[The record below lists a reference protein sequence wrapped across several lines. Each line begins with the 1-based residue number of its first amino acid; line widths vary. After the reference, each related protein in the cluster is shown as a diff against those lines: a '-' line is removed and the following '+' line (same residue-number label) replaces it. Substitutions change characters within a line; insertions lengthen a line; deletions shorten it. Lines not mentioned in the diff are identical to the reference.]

1 MPDNQALGLLVQAVL
16 ERQLFFVAGQGKS
29 GTTWLELILDAH
41 PDVCCHGEGHFA
53 DRLLPEIGEA
63 TRRYNAYLKH
73 NNAVF
78 EEIRDYQGLSR
89 DHAWHIGRI
98 AMALL
103 LAQQCDGDLPAAIGE
118 RTPANVANLQLLHQ
132 LFPQAKLI
140 HITRDPRDVAVSMWF
155 HGLRLNPEQTRKE
168 YVSPDDLAV
177 KMAGLWVEL
186 INATRQ
192 FAASCPEQYLE
203 VKYESLQQDFAL
215 ALRPLLTALGVDA
228 DDETIEDC
236 REQAGFGRLTGGRE
250 RGIEDRQ
257 SHFRKGV
264 VGDWKNHLKSATV
277 SRIDEIAGDQLAE
290 QLAGSSRE

>member
-1 MPDNQALGLLVQAVL
+1 MPDNQELGSLVQAVL
-16 ERQLFFVAGQGKS
+16 ERQLFFIAGQGKS

-53 DRLLPEIGEA
+53 DKLLPEIGEA
-63 TRRYNAYLKH
+63 THRYNAFLKT
-73 NNAVF
+73 NNALF

-89 DHAWHIGRI
+89 DHVWHIGRT

-103 LAQQCDGDLPAAIGE
+103 LAQQCESDLPAAIGE

-132 LFPQAKLI
+132 FFPEAKLI

-155 HGLRLNPEQTRKE
+155 HGLRINPDKAKKE
-168 YVSPDDLAV
+168 YVSPDQLAL
-177 KMAGLWVEL
+177 KLAGIWVQL
-186 INATRQ
+186 IDATRQ

-203 VKYESLQQDFAL
+203 VKYESLQQDFAA

-228 DDETIEDC
+228 SDGTIEKC
-236 REQAGFGRLTGGRE
+236 RDQGSFKKLSGGRDQGDE
-250 RGIEDRQ
+250 NRQ

-264 VGDWKNHLKSATV
+264 VGDWKNHLEPATV
-277 SRIDEIAGDQLAE
+277 ERIDEIAGDRLAE
-290 QLAGSSRE
+290 QLSPTEE

>member
-63 TRRYNAYLKH
+63 TQRYNAYLKH

-89 DHAWHIGRI
+89 DHVWHIGRI

-103 LAQQCDGDLPAAIGE
+103 LAQQCDGELPAAIGE

-155 HGLRLNPEQTRKE
+155 HGLRVNPEQTKKDYLSLDE
-168 YVSPDDLAV
+168 LALKLTDGWLQLV
-177 KMAGLWVEL
+177 DTTRRFAG
-186 INATRQ
+186 
-192 FAASCPEQYLE
+192 SCPAQYLE
-203 VKYESLQQDFAL
+203 VKYESLQQDFSG
-215 ALRPLLTALGVDA
+215 ALRPLLIALGVDA
-228 DDETIEDC
+228 SDGTIDKC
-236 REQAGFGRLTGGRE
+236 RDQSSFKKLSGGRE
-250 RGIEDRQ
+250 PGNENRQ

-264 VGDWKNHLKSATV
+264 VGDWKNHLKPATV
-277 SRIDEIAGDQLAE
+277 TRIDEIAGDQLAA
-290 QLAGSSRE
+290 QVGSTRE